1 MLSKIITILY
11 KVLFYLVVGIT
22 LVNPHSSA
30 ATALAMLIWCGVI
43 ISSTLVIF
51 LMMASSDKELR
62 FKAGIVKNL
71 RSRCFISEFLGLA
84 CVVLIS
90 AALWVSGWT
99 YTMFCYI
106 AIKLFVRVFRY
117 FLRKRTLA

>member
-62 FKAGIVKNL
+62 FKTSIAKNL
-71 RSRCFISEFLGLA
+71 QSRCFISEFLGLA
-84 CVVLIS
+84 CIVLIS

-99 YTMFCYI
+99 YTTLCYL
-106 AIKLFVRVFRY
+106 AISMFVRAFRY
-117 FLRKRTLA
+117 FLPRSTFV